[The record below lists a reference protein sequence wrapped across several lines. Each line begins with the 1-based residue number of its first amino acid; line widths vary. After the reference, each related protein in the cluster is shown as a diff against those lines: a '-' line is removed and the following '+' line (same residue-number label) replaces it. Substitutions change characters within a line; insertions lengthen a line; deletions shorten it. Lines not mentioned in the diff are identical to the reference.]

1 MHRVLAALI
10 WLALAVAF
18 TAPARAAD
26 GFLDPGQA
34 FQFSATQSAGA
45 SVRLHWVIAPG
56 YYLYRDRIGIVAT
69 PAAPL
74 QVKLPPGEPKSDPN
88 FGTMVVYHGAL
99 TVDVPAAGART
110 LDVTWQGCAEAG
122 LCYPPQRKTI
132 QLAAA
137 PGAGV
142 VAAGPAPGSASPL
155 SVPTS
160 DAGITRLIGERSLI
174 ATLPLF
180 FLLGIA
186 LVFTPCML
194 PMLPIVSGIVV
205 GSRATPRRSFWLSL
219 AFVLPMALTYAGLGM
234 AAALAGANLQAALQN
249 RWTILGLGALYV
261 LLALGMFGLYTL
273 QLPAAL
279 RERLDGANRRQ
290 TGGTAIGAAAMGVLS
305 ALLVGPCMTAPLAGT
320 LVYIAQGGHVL
331 EGGLLLLALGLG
343 IGAPLL
349 LVGTVGARLLPR
361 PGVWMTRVN
370 VAIGFLLLAT
380 AVWTVQRVVPEALT
394 LALWGAVLIGLAVTL
409 LHQSSS
415 RRDGPPVVAGGR
427 LLARTVAVLAGL
439 WGSAMVLGAATGASD
454 PWQPLAARS
463 VSSAA
468 PLRQATLSFET
479 VASEPALQARL
490 DVARA
495 HGQVAL
501 VDFYA
506 DWCVSCK
513 DIERQVFGDPRAAQA
528 LAGVVLLRADVT
540 ADDEAQRALL
550 SAHGVVGPPTVLWFD
565 AQGRERRDARLVG
578 EFTLD
583 DLLQRLT
590 PTGDPVGAR
599 S

>member
-1 MHRVLAALI
+1 MRRVLAALT
-10 WLALAVAF
+10 WLALAL
-18 TAPARAAD
+18 TAPAHAAD

-34 FQFSATQSAGA
+34 FQFSVTQSAGA
-45 SVRLHWVIAPG
+45 PVRLHWVIAPG
-56 YYLYRDRIGIVAT
+56 YYLYRDRIGIVAS

-74 QVKLPPGEPKSDPN
+74 QVNLPAGEPKSDPN

-122 LCYPPQRKTI
+122 LCYPPQRQTI

-137 PGAGV
+137 HGAGV
-142 VAAGPAPGSASPL
+142 VADGPAPVSVSPL
-155 SVPTS
+155 SIPTS
-160 DAGITRLIGERSLI
+160 DAGITRLIGERSLA

-186 LVFTPCML
+186 LAFTPCML

-219 AFVLPMALTYAGLGM
+219 AFVLPMALTYAALGM

-279 RERLDGANRRQ
+279 RERLDSANRRQ

-361 PGVWMTRVN
+361 PGVWMARVN
-370 VAIGFLLLAT
+370 AAIGFLLLAT

-415 RRDGPPVVAGGR
+415 RRDGLPVAGVR
-427 LLARTVAVLAGL
+427 LLARTAAVLAGL
-439 WGSAMVLGAATGASD
+439 WGSAMVLGAATGASN

-463 VSSAA
+463 ASSSA

-479 VASEPALQARL
+479 VASEPALQAGL
-490 DVARA
+490 DAARA

-513 DIERQVFGDPRAAQA
+513 DIERHVFGDPRAAQA

-550 SAHGVVGPPTVLWFD
+550 RAHGVVGPPTVLWFD

-583 DLLQRLT
+583 DLLQRRTLT
-590 PTGDPVGAR
+590 SDPAGAG